1 MTYRRLALFPLVLT
15 ALGTL
20 GMALAPAS
28 AREALTQAEV
38 DISKALA
45 LVGLLMAARAF
56 DRGDYLWRGWG
67 LWAISFGCFLAR
79 DAALL
84 LVAVVSPATIH
95 VLRGTL
101 VGVGNACVTLSV
113 WTLAR
118 AWSVA
123 GLAHPGSRGARL
135 AAVGVAILAT
145 AAFVGP
151 AFVVDVRPLLEGR
164 LSTLDSLASDLG
176 DALSLPIVA
185 SVALTA
191 IAVRDGTL
199 RWTWGLVTA
208 SLVAWVVYDGIY
220 AVPGYFGGAP
230 DSVAFAGEQ
239 FHALASLFAC
249 AAGLAQR
256 KAVAD
261 DDEA

>member
-15 ALGTL
+15 VLGAICV
-20 GMALAPAS
+20 ALAPVS
-28 AREALTQAEV
+28 ARDALIQVEV
-38 DISKALA
+38 DVAKALA
-45 LVGLLMAARAF
+45 LVGLVMAARAF

-67 LWAISFGCFLAR
+67 LWAISFACFLAR

-84 LVAVVSPATIH
+84 LVPVLSPVSIH

-101 VGVGNACVTLSV
+101 VGVGNACVTVSV

-123 GLAHPGSRGARL
+123 GLEHPGSRGARL
-135 AAVGVAILAT
+135 AAVGVAVLAT

-151 AFVVDVRPLLEGR
+151 AFVVDLRPLLDGN

-208 SLVAWVVYDGIY
+208 SLVAWVVYDGVY
-220 AVPGYFGGAP
+220 AFPGYFGGAL
-230 DSVAFAGEQ
+230 DSVALAGEP
-239 FHALASLFAC
+239 FHVLASLFAC